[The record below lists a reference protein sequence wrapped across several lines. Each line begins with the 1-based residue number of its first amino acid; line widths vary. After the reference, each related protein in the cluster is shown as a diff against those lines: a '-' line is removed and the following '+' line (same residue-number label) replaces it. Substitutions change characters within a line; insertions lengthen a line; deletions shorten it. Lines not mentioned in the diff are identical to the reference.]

1 MTSRNAGQ
9 GSQALTWDDAGRLTA
24 ITGSTSGS
32 SSGFIYDADGSLLLQ
47 KDPGATTVYLP
58 GEQITLNTA
67 TGTTTGIRYFG
78 LPGGGT
84 AARGGRSCGCSG
96 PPG

>member
-1 MTSRNAGQ
+1 M
-9 GSQALTWDDAGRLTA
+9 
-24 ITGSTSGS
+24 
-32 SSGFIYDADGSLLLQ
+32 
-47 KDPGATTVYLP
+47 YLP

-84 AARGGRSCGCSG
+84 AARGGRPCGCSR